1 MDTFTVVE
9 DNLEYFGA
17 LHQLGIP
24 NPFQPTQYNRV
35 QPTMFELRVQ
45 RLNEIDLYEYEKEKL
60 DRNIQK
66 RTARISNLILSMV
79 QGTDSRYI
87 NRW

>member
-1 MDTFTVVE
+1 
-9 DNLEYFGA
+9 
-17 LHQLGIP
+17 
-24 NPFQPTQYNRV
+24 
-35 QPTMFELRVQ
+35 MFELRMQ
-45 RLNEIDLYEYEKEKL
+45 RLNDIDLYEHEIEKL

-66 RTARISNLILSMV
+66 RTARIPNLILSMV